1 MTQNQNELP
10 NILTKKE
17 IVDLLSQPNLRYPT
31 GMRNYA
37 IMKLLIN
44 SGIKLSEATN
54 LVWADLDLVTGDL
67 FLKGDNVLRSRT
79 IILDDDTLKTLIKW
93 KNRQQINADDCRYV
107 FTTLNGNKLK
117 NRYVLEM
124 IKRYAGKASING
136 AVSPQILRH
145 TYATNLYVNTKDLNI
160 VRRSLGLSNSYYC
173 LLYTSPSPRDR
184 QKSRM
189 PSSA

>member
-1 MTQNQNELP
+1 MTQCKKDLP
-10 NILTKKE
+10 NILTE
-17 IVDLLSQPNLRYPT
+17 FESEELLNQPNLRYPT

-37 IMKLLIN
+37 LMKLLLN

-54 LVWADLDLVTGDL
+54 LVWTDLDLITGDL
-67 FLKGDNVLRSRT
+67 ILRGDNILRSRT
-79 IILDDDTLKTLIKW
+79 IILDGYTLETLIKW

-160 VRRSLGLSNSYYC
+160 VRRSLGLSNSYYSKIY
-173 LLYTSPSPRDR
+173 LRLAEENFDFII
-184 QKSRM
+184 
-189 PSSA
+189 

>member
-1 MTQNQNELP
+1 MAQKQNELP

-17 IVDLLSQPNLRYPT
+17 IDDLLSQPNLRYPT

-37 IMKLLIN
+37 FMKLLIN

-54 LVWADLDLVTGDL
+54 LLWADLDLITRDL
-67 FLKGDNVLRSRT
+67 FLKGDNVLRSRKIT
-79 IILDDDTLKTLIKW
+79 LDSDTLDTLIRW

-117 NRYVLEM
+117 NRYVHEM
-124 IKRYAGKASING
+124 IKRYAGKASISG

-145 TYATNLYVNTKDLNI
+145 TYATNLYVNTKNLNL
-160 VRRSLGLSNSYYC
+160 VRRSLGLSNSYYSKIY
-173 LLYTSPSPRDR
+173 LR
-184 QKSRM
+184 
-189 PSSA
+189 SAEKHFDFII